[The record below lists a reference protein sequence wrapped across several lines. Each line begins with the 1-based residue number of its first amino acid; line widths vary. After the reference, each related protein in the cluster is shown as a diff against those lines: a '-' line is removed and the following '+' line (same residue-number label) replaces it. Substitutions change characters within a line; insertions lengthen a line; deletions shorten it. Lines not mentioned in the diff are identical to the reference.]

1 MCGGM
6 SSLVMNRCCFGIG
19 VKVAW
24 VSLGTDVRNRP
35 PAIVSGVGSEA
46 VHMPRIRAI

>member
-1 MCGGM
+1 MCGGI
-6 SSLVMNRCCFGIG
+6 SSLVRNRCCSGIG

-46 VHMPRIRAI
+46 VHMPRI